1 MTAAAKASPTEK
13 SPVDAAARRRGLTA
27 SLLGWLIPGAG
38 QFYLHRAGR
47 GAFMAL
53 CVAGM
58 LITGLAI
65 DGSLYGLFE
74 PVLIFRLGAFGE
86 LGLGPLYFILRL
98 AGLGV
103 DPAAPLPPL
112 SVSITNGYGSVFLIS
127 AGLMNYIA
135 AMDAFDLAIGRRK

>member
-1 MTAAAKASPTEK
+1 MTATSKKPEPAPA
-13 SPVDAAARRRGLTA
+13 DAAARRRGLIA

-38 QFYLHRAGR
+38 QIYLRRFGR
-47 GAFMAL
+47 GALMAL

-58 LITGLAI
+58 LVTGLAI
-65 DGSLYGLFE
+65 SGSLYGLFE
-74 PVLIFRLGAFGE
+74 PVLIFKLGAWGE

-112 SVSITNGYGSVFLIS
+112 TVSITNGYGSIFLIS

-135 AMDAFDLAIGRRK
+135 AMDAYDLAIGRRK

>member
-1 MTAAAKASPTEK
+1 MTAAAKAEAEK
-13 SPVDAAARRRGLTA
+13 SPVDAAARRRGLIA

-38 QFYLHRAGR
+38 QIYLRRFGR
-47 GAFMAL
+47 GALMAL
-53 CVAGM
+53 CVTGM
-58 LITGLAI
+58 LVTGLAI
-65 DGSLYGLFE
+65 SGSLYGLFE
-74 PVLIFRLGAFGE
+74 PVLIFKLGAYGE

-112 SVSITNGYGSVFLIS
+112 TVAITNGYGSVFLIS

-135 AMDAFDLAIGRRK
+135 AMDAYDLAIGRRK

>member
-1 MTAAAKASPTEK
+1 MTAAPKKPESTPA
-13 SPVDAAARRRGLTA
+13 DAAARKRGLIA
-27 SLLGWLIPGAG
+27 ALLGWLIPGAG
-38 QFYLHRAGR
+38 QIYLRRFGR
-47 GAFMAL
+47 GTLMAL
-53 CVAGM
+53 SVIGM

-74 PVLIFRLGAFGE
+74 PVLIFKLGAFGE

-112 SVSITNGYGSVFLIS
+112 SVSITNGYGAIFLIS

-135 AMDAFDLAIGRRK
+135 AMDAYDLAIGRRQ